1 MKNNFEYEG
10 SLISMQ
16 LKAKIG
22 IIFLTSGWFRDVGLQ
37 DPSSD
42 ITRDVER
49 IADEIVG
56 KLPDF
61 INPVYSGILF
71 SEADAE
77 RAAQE
82 IKSAEVHGLIIAPL
96 MWCED
101 QILRA
106 ALRRLPRLPILLCV
120 FFPFRKLSK
129 SVDFQEMIKGSGSVG
144 ALQMS
149 GFLKRERYRYQT
161 ISGYYKDPDL
171 YQEIQDHCRSFAI
184 AEELRNTRCGVL
196 PFRCEQMSTTYVDE
210 FAIRKRYGVEL
221 RYLEITPF
229 REIAQDVSREE
240 IETFKRLLQK
250 NNFQIEVDE
259 KNLDEGI
266 KYSIAMEKVI
276 DREGLHIF
284 SMNDVIDEMH
294 TKMGIRPCLS
304 NPRIDAGGAVV
315 SMEADIA
322 AGIAMRIL
330 RLFTESAPFYTELF
344 TVDLSSNVFLMGHA
358 GYHSTS
364 LHDPEYPVR
373 IVADVEYENSDD
385 FTGACTYFK
394 YRPGP
399 VTVVNAVYN
408 GEKLQWVVFEGESL
422 TGPPKLNGNCHLHC
436 KVKVPVEEF
445 FKRSIDIGVSQHFIV
460 VPGHLSKNLALLCDW
475 LDIEYFVIE

>member
-221 RYLEITPF
+221 RYLEI
-229 REIAQDVSREE
+229 
-240 IETFKRLLQK
+240 
-250 NNFQIEVDE
+250 N
-259 KNLDEGI
+259 
-266 KYSIAMEKVI
+266 
-276 DREGLHIF
+276 REGLHIF

-408 GEKLQWVVFEGESL
+408 SEKLQWVVFEGESL